1 MRLHMVLSL
10 TMALCMA
17 VLFPGGLGLC
27 NHHHCIIAGRE
38 DFPENLVRLPL
49 VTEST
54 TAEWSSSIGLRSRH
68 GRVRVRTAVIP
79 EGQKQPPVV
88 AEGMAAEWSRSIG
101 RRSPQSRVRV
111 RMAVIPESKK
121 QPPIVAESMAAE
133 WSSSTGLR
141 SPQSWV
147 RVRAGVIPEGLK
159 IMASHL
165 PFPLGQQGQ
174 MTWLLCHPWIT
185 VWLLSMAGTALGL
198 WRNVRRHKGQGR
210 RQTASSFMAT
220 GYWKKRSLRYYR
232 LLCRLKTANGVM
244 LRCLRRVSDQRQKV
258 IEYKHLKEKARVN
271 DKKRSACPSSPCNSS
286 QHVSPAD

>member
-1 MRLHMVLSL
+1 MAGCESGQPSFLRARSNHPSL
-10 TMALCMA
+10 QRAWLLNGAGAL
-17 VLFPGGLGLC
+17 
-27 NHHHCIIAGRE
+27 
-38 DFPENLVRLPL
+38 
-49 VTEST
+49 
-54 TAEWSSSIGLRSRH
+54 
-68 GRVRVRTAVIP
+68 
-79 EGQKQPPVV
+79 VV
-88 AEGMAAEWSRSIG
+88 AAPRAGSGSGWLSFLKA
-101 RRSPQSRVRV
+101 
-111 RMAVIPESKK
+111 KK

-147 RVRAGVIPEGLK
+147 RVRAGVTPEGLK

-286 QHVSPAD
+286 QHVSQPIDNIKGSGPPRLV